1 MSEEMYVFVKRW
13 PLLEFDELEVSPY
26 DFQVLTSI
34 KGFYLV
40 FFFFR
45 ELQNV
50 PNAKLKKYKVIRM
63 FISILS

>member
-1 MSEEMYVFVKRW
+1 MSEEMYVFVRRW

-26 DFQVLTSI
+26 DFQILTSI

-40 FFFFR
+40 LFFR
-45 ELQNV
+45 ELKNV
-50 PNAKLKKYKVIRM
+50 PNAKLNKYKVISM

>member
-26 DFQVLTSI
+26 DFQILTSI

-40 FFFFR
+40 LFFR
-45 ELQNV
+45 ELKNV
-50 PNAKLKKYKVIRM
+50 PNAKLNKYKVISM